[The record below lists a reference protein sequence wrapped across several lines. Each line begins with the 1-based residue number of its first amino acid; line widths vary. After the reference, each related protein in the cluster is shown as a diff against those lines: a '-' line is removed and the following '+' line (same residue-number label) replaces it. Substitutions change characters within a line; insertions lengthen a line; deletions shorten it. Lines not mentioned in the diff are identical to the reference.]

1 MVRGCVIG
9 CALLIVG
16 CSQSTNED
24 ARIEVTE
31 TDVAIAS
38 ADGIEGVNEAETS
51 HNIIYE
57 AEVEIV
63 VHNFSAT
70 EVSVPRLVKEHG
82 GYLSQVS
89 IDRTSGEH
97 RSGSWQARIPVA
109 QFDSFLSAVSNLGI
123 PENHNQTA
131 QDVTEEFVDLEIR
144 VANKKR
150 LENRILELLD
160 KSDETIADV
169 IEVERE
175 LARVRGEIERMQ
187 GRIRYLTNRTEM
199 TTVFIVA
206 REQHDYVPPEAPTFL
221 ARTGQAWGN
230 SLVSLRSLAEG
241 AAVAMVFAFPWL
253 LALLVLSAPP
263 LWYIRHRGIPGT
275 ASENKSRL
283 PSS

>member
-1 MVRGCVIG
+1 
-9 CALLIVG
+9 
-16 CSQSTNED
+16 
-24 ARIEVTE
+24 
-31 TDVAIAS
+31 
-38 ADGIEGVNEAETS
+38 
-51 HNIIYE
+51 
-57 AEVEIV
+57 
-63 VHNFSAT
+63 
-70 EVSVPRLVKEHG
+70 
-82 GYLSQVS
+82 
-89 IDRTSGEH
+89 
-97 RSGSWQARIPVA
+97 
-109 QFDSFLSAVSNLGI
+109 LGI

-263 LWYIRHRGIPGT
+263 LWYIRHRVVIAVGT
-275 ASENKSRL
+275 AVAGGPPRRSVRECLPHTAPTLSRA
-283 PSS
+283 